1 MPLDWDRWLSEW
13 LGAELRTGSGEADP
27 WFTDPLTIQ
36 EFETL
41 RSEAPVGLEVMA
53 GSTTWIDD
61 QEHINGLIVGDR
73 ESNEVVILGRPPDAD
88 GWEELGAMAGRQARQ
103 KLAEANAEWDGTSYR
118 R

>member
-1 MPLDWDRWLSEW
+1 MVRDWHRWLSEW
-13 LGAELRTGSGEADP
+13 LGVQLRTGAGGHDP

-41 RSEAPVGLEVMA
+41 RSETPAGLEVMA
-53 GSTTWIDD
+53 GSTIWIDD

-88 GWEELGAMAGRQARQ
+88 GWEELGAMAGRHARE
-103 KLAEANAEWDGTSYR
+103 KLAEAIAEWEGESYR